1 MSAPHSE
8 VAATIDLSDIDVY
21 SPDTYQQGVPL
32 AQFKALRDQA
42 PLHWHAYP
50 KDAEGEK
57 SDDGYWIV
65 SRHDDVKAISKD
77 NKRFS
82 AERGFVLVDDL
93 PADILPMAQGQL
105 LGMDPPHHGP
115 IRKAVITRFTSKR
128 LAALEPMVRKLA
140 KEAVTKSLN
149 TENCDFVFDMTA
161 DLPTAVICSMLDIPK
176 DMWEQVRHWSDL
188 QTAAGDPDLS
198 GTPEE
203 VQNASVEMGTYGYT
217 LAAERKD
224 KDGEDLISLLVN
236 VEVEGRKIT
245 EVEFASL
252 FVQIAVAG
260 NETTRGLIS
269 TGMHQLLLQ
278 PELYKR
284 LEANPDQIPLAVEEM
299 LRWATPLHY
308 FRRTATEDVEMHGKT
323 IREND
328 RVVMMY
334 SSANFDER
342 VFEAPEQ
349 FNIDRHPN
357 PHLAFGFGIHLCLG
371 ANLARMEARIFFE
384 EFFKRYKHIEM
395 LEEPTRI
402 RSNMVNGFKK
412 MPVRMLPR

>member
-1 MSAPHSE
+1 MR
-8 VAATIDLSDIDVY
+8 DLKNIDVY
-21 SPDTYQQGVPL
+21 NPDIYEQGVPHQ
-32 AQFKALRDQA
+32 QFKTLRDQA
-42 PLHWHAYP
+42 PLHWHSYP
-50 KDAEGEK
+50 SADSNDREDG
-57 SDDGYWIV
+57 DGYWIV
-65 SRHDDVKAISKD
+65 TRHEDVKAISKD

-105 LGMDPPHHGP
+105 LGMDPPNHGP

-128 LAALEPMVRKLA
+128 LAALEPMVRELA
-140 KEAVTKSLN
+140 REALLPARQTP
-149 TENCDFVFDMTA
+149 ECDFVFDVTA
-161 DLPTAVICSMLDIPK
+161 DLPTAVICSMLDIPR
-176 DMWEQVRHWSDL
+176 DMWNQVRHWSDL

-224 KDGEDLISLLVN
+224 KGGEDLISLLVN

-269 TGMHQLLLQ
+269 TGMYQLLQQ
-278 PELYKR
+278 PALYKR
-284 LEANPDQIPLAVEEM
+284 LEQNPELIPLAVEEM
-299 LRWATPLHY
+299 LRWSTPLHY
-308 FRRTATEDVEMHGKT
+308 FRRTAIEDVEMHGKT
-323 IREND
+323 IKEND

-342 VFEAPEQ
+342 VFENPEQ
-349 FNIDRHPN
+349 FFIDRQHN

-384 EFFKRYKHIEM
+384 EFFKLYKSIEM
-395 LEEPTRI
+395 LEQPSRI

-412 MPVRMLPR
+412 MPVRMRPR